1 MQNKDV
7 PTTAAGP
14 TEPPPDAESPDPYT
28 RADCLAKQGLL
39 QLARDC
45 GLPARMPLEAA
56 LKTYEAFS
64 TARSIL
70 MNIVGDAPSLLE
82 LHRDSM
88 ESLPSPLR
96 QHAWWYVR
104 LPDSWASRVE
114 GIAAASSL
122 QSFCMRS
129 EDPWYVAQYLSL
141 AVCDH
146 TDVQS
151 PWPRPALIV
160 DDRYVWATLAFHDD
174 GGVYVA
180 IECAGELTITAFPLN
195 NGLFDRLG
203 AGDVASFRHPLFDMT
218 LAEVQALTRDHEDG
232 IHPDDTP
239 DILQLT
245 VVAAE
250 ADSRPSY
257 CEPVA
262 MEHAQVPGRAAH
274 VAHAI
279 YPDGA
284 IGQLPTVVNYLPPGM
299 CSVDDWIRLTIP
311 EDMWEQ
317 SSGGSYRVE
326 VETVRD
332 ERGAIDCIA
341 VCITAGAVLYVGE
354 IAADDDRLRRYLSG
368 FASRGRANLA
378 LENYRNGRLIFAT
391 IDWPERCVPADHPDA
406 PRRTDAVP
414 DGSLRFLKW
423 AKTRATARMR
433 SLGTTVTLAMC
444 SVVDAAT
451 WQRLDRSCGADKEGR
466 CGGLVRIAF
475 D

>member
-1 MQNKDV
+1 MQNEDT
-7 PTTAAGP
+7 PTAVGP
-14 TEPPPDAESPDPYT
+14 AEPPLDADSLDPCEWDGYQ
-28 RADCLAKQGLL
+28 AKQELL

-45 GLPARMPLEAA
+45 GLPAKMPLDAA
-56 LKTYEAFS
+56 LKTYEVFS

-70 MNIVGDAPSLLE
+70 MNIAGDAPSLLE

-88 ESLPSPLR
+88 ASLPSPLR

-114 GIAAASSL
+114 RIAAALYL

-129 EDPWYVAQYLSL
+129 ENPWYVAQYLSL
-141 AVCDH
+141 VACDH
-146 TDVQS
+146 TGAQWSWQS
-151 PWPRPALIV
+151 PALII
-160 DDRYVWATLAFHDD
+160 DDRDVWATLTFHDD

-180 IECAGELTITAFPLN
+180 IECAGELTITAYPLDDC
-195 NGLFDRLG
+195 LFDRLN
-203 AGDVASFRHPLFDMT
+203 AGDVASFRHPLFGMT
-218 LAEVQALTRDHEDG
+218 LGEVQALTRDYEDG
-232 IHPDDTP
+232 IPPASAADM
-239 DILQLT
+239 LQLR

-250 ADSRPSY
+250 PDSRPSY
-257 CEPVA
+257 CEPGAVK
-262 MEHAQVPGRAAH
+262 HAQVPDRAPRLAY
-274 VAHAI
+274 AI

-299 CSVDDWIRLTIP
+299 CSFDDWIRLTIP

-317 SSGGSYRVE
+317 SSGGSYQVE

-332 ERGAIDCIA
+332 EHGAIDCVA
-341 VCITAGAVLYVGE
+341 VCITAGAFLYVGE
-354 IAADDDRLRRYLSG
+354 IATDDDRLRHYVSE

-378 LENYRNGRLIFAT
+378 LENYRNGRLIFAAV
-391 IDWPERCVPADHPDA
+391 DWPEHCVPAQQSDTPRESANA
-406 PRRTDAVP
+406 PEDSVRY
-414 DGSLRFLKW
+414 LEW
-423 AKTRATARMR
+423 ARARATARMA
-433 SLGTTVTLAMC
+433 SLGTSVTLAMC

-451 WQRLDRSCGADKEGR
+451 WQRLDRSGGADKEGR